1 MIKSQTVFKKERL
14 RTQSQLFSLWSY
26 EWGSKR
32 PMRARPSWVAQ
43 LNMGGV
49 GFLLF
54 INSIDNLQVV
64 FDCHNDKWLLMAT
77 NQKQVRARF

>member
-1 MIKSQTVFKKERL
+1 
-14 RTQSQLFSLWSY
+14 
-26 EWGSKR
+26 
-32 PMRARPSWVAQ
+32 MRARPSWVAQ

-77 NQKQVRARF
+77 NQNQVRARF